1 MEVSGNSER
10 STDSLSPVVTLSVSL
25 QKSVDGLSH
34 LWCHMPVEVDV
45 SNFSSSPN
53 FSTDHHSGSRET
65 DLWISTTTQTRRVL
79 QRACWMLPCWWP
91 MRPSWKLWWSKDLL
105 SHSTSRL
112 LFSSACHSPCKLWW
126 EYFWYSLVCSNSKNH
141 RGVFFFN
148 RMQPVYIASLL
159 VKIDHCIWKSLPQNW
174 INFPLKP

>member
-10 STDSLSPVVTLSVSL
+10 STDSLGPVVTLSVSL

-65 DLWISTTTQTRRVL
+65 DL
-79 QRACWMLPCWWP
+79 
-91 MRPSWKLWWSKDLL
+91 
-105 SHSTSRL
+105 
-112 LFSSACHSPCKLWW
+112 
-126 EYFWYSLVCSNSKNH
+126 
-141 RGVFFFN
+141 
-148 RMQPVYIASLL
+148 
-159 VKIDHCIWKSLPQNW
+159 
-174 INFPLKP
+174 